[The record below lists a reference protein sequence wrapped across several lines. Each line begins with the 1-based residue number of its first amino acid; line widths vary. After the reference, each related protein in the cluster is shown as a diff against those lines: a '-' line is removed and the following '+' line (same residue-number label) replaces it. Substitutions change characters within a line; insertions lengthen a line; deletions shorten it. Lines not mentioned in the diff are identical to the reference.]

1 MVGLVIPKDFNKLW
15 FPPENLLKGMVLR
28 NLNMKDSF
36 KKLILR
42 FGYFIHINTTKKKML
57 NQNKSI
63 NHEVSFLIHF
73 SYIQ

>member
-42 FGYFIHINTTKKKML
+42 FGYFIHINTTKKKC
-57 NQNKSI
+57 
-63 NHEVSFLIHF
+63 
-73 SYIQ
+73 